1 MNIPISDILI
11 IIFLIIII
19 LLILGIGFWFLF
31 KNKKREG
38 DDSEENSNINNNA
51 DLIEKI
57 KSNDSENRRI
67 FSEDLNKKSDDIIN
81 KINDGLV
88 DKFKISDIENQ
99 IKFSE
104 DLNNKSNHIISKI
117 NDNLVDK
124 FKISDNQNQIK
135 FSEDLNNKSNH
146 IINKINDNLVDKFKS
161 SDNEN
166 QRIFSENLNIK
177 SNQIVNK
184 INLDLVEKFKSSDN
198 QNQRKFSDNLNI
210 KSDQIVNKINLDL
223 VEKFKS
229 SDNQNQ
235 RKFSENLNIK
245 SDEIINKI
253 TENLQNKVEE
263 LSKLT
268 EKSFT
273 QINQITN
280 IFFNNKAKG
289 TLGEATLESILSNNF
304 GSYETQNI
312 WGKQVKLQ
320 NDSVVDFDFKIG
332 EKRKIAIDSKFP
344 TNDWDRVQGKQ
355 KELSESTTITDRDK
369 IKNELVKNNT
379 SFFNSIKAMA
389 DQVNEKYIKNNE
401 EYVLGLIYIPSEGI
415 YNYLLENF
423 YDKLIK
429 YFGNK
434 NKIIFV
440 SPTSLNYIILIAK
453 TIYEQEKIAA
463 DLPKILDKLNIY
475 HEDSGRLFDRWKQIH
490 KTLKK
495 LEETDINKFNISIEK
510 LEKDY
515 QKIRVEAEK
524 KFELVGSDDEVKKEM
539 KI

>member
-51 DLIEKI
+51 ELIEKI

-104 DLNNKSNHIISKI
+104 DLNNKSNHIINKINDNLVDKFKSSDNENQRIFSEDLNNKSNHIISKI

-146 IINKINDNLVDKFKS
+146 IISKINDNLVDKFK
-161 SDNEN
+161 
-166 QRIFSENLNIK
+166 I
-177 SNQIVNK
+177 
-184 INLDLVEKFKSSDN
+184 SDN
-198 QNQRKFSDNLNI
+198 QNQIKFSDNLNT
-210 KSDQIVNKINLDL
+210 
-223 VEKFKS
+223 
-229 SDNQNQ
+229 
-235 RKFSENLNIK
+235 K

-253 TENLQNKVEE
+253 TETLQNKVEA

-268 EKSFT
+268 EQSYT

-304 GSYETQNI
+304 GSYETQSI

-495 LEETDINKFNISIEK
+495 LEENDINKFNISIEK

>member
-1 MNIPISDILI
+1 MTNGEILI
-11 IIFLIIII
+11 IVFLIIII

-31 KNKKREG
+31 KNKIKEERI
-38 DDSEENSNINNNA
+38 SEEDSNIKNNNA
-51 DLIEKI
+51 DLIEKL
-57 KSNDSENRRI
+57 KSNDNQNQRI
-67 FSEDLNKKSDDIIN
+67 FSENLNIKS
-81 KINDGLV
+81 
-88 DKFKISDIENQ
+88 EQ
-99 IKFSE
+99 IV
-104 DLNNKSNHIISKI
+104 SKI
-117 NDNLVDK
+117 NLDLV
-124 FKISDNQNQIK
+124 
-135 FSEDLNNKSNH
+135 E
-146 IINKINDNLVDKFKS
+146 KFKS

-166 QRIFSENLNIK
+166 QRIFSENLTSK
-177 SNQIVNK
+177 SN
-184 INLDLVEKFKSSDN
+184 
-198 QNQRKFSDNLNI
+198 
-210 KSDQIVNKINLDL
+210 QIVNKINLDL

-289 TLGEATLESILSNNF
+289 TLGESTLESILGNNF

-312 WGKQVKLQ
+312 WGKQVKLK

-344 TNDWDRVQGKQ
+344 TNDWEKVQDKHKQ
-355 KELSESTTITDRDK
+355 LNESTTITDRDR
-369 IKNELVKNNT
+369 IKNELIKSNA

-401 EYVLGLIYIPSEGI
+401 EYVLGLVYIPSEGI

-423 YDKLIK
+423 YEKLIS
-429 YFGNK
+429 YFSSK

-475 HEDSGRLFDRWKQIH
+475 DENSKRLFKRWEQIH
-490 KTLKK
+490 KTIKK
-495 LEETDINKFNISIEK
+495 LEETDISNFNISIEK
-510 LEKDY
+510 LQKDY

-524 KFELVGSDDEVKKEM
+524 KFELISSDDELKKEINDEVKKEV

>member
-1 MNIPISDILI
+1 M
-11 IIFLIIII
+11 
-19 LLILGIGFWFLF
+19 
-31 KNKKREG
+31 
-38 DDSEENSNINNNA
+38 
-51 DLIEKI
+51 
-57 KSNDSENRRI
+57 
-67 FSEDLNKKSDDIIN
+67 
-81 KINDGLV
+81 
-88 DKFKISDIENQ
+88 
-99 IKFSE
+99 
-104 DLNNKSNHIISKI
+104 
-117 NDNLVDK
+117 
-124 FKISDNQNQIK
+124 
-135 FSEDLNNKSNH
+135 
-146 IINKINDNLVDKFKS
+146 
-161 SDNEN
+161 
-166 QRIFSENLNIK
+166 
-177 SNQIVNK
+177 
-184 INLDLVEKFKSSDN
+184 
-198 QNQRKFSDNLNI
+198 
-210 KSDQIVNKINLDL
+210 
-223 VEKFKS
+223 
-229 SDNQNQ
+229 
-235 RKFSENLNIK
+235 
-245 SDEIINKI
+245 
-253 TENLQNKVEE
+253 
-263 LSKLT
+263 
-268 EKSFT
+268 
-273 QINQITN
+273 
-280 IFFNNKAKG
+280 
-289 TLGEATLESILSNNF
+289 
-304 GSYETQNI
+304 
-312 WGKQVKLQ
+312 
-320 NDSVVDFDFKIG
+320 
-332 EKRKIAIDSKFP
+332 
-344 TNDWDRVQGKQ
+344 
-355 KELSESTTITDRDK
+355 SESTTITDRDK

-495 LEETDINKFNISIEK
+495 LEENDINKFNISIEK